1 MTLYDAIGTAYSGTR
16 VPDPRIA
23 NAIELALGDAT
34 TVLNVGAG
42 TGSYEPPGRRVV
54 AAEPSAVM
62 LGQRRREAATAVQAR
77 AEALPFAR
85 DSFDAVLA
93 VLTVHHWADQLA
105 GLLECG
111 RVARRNVVI
120 LTWDPMS
127 EGFWLVREYF
137 PELLAHDK
145 RMFPRFELF
154 SEAFEAVEVVP
165 LAIPADCTD
174 GFLGAFWQ
182 RPAGYLDPRVRAGMS
197 SFARVPDATRALEQ
211 LAKDVASGAWAA
223 RHGELREKG
232 VLDVGYRIVIGV
244 PHN

>member
-1 MTLYDAIGTAYSGTR
+1 MKLYDAIGTAYTSTR

-23 NAIELALGDAT
+23 RAIDSALGDAT

-42 TGSYEPPGRRVV
+42 TGSYEPLARRVV
-54 AAEPSAVM
+54 AVEPSAVM
-62 LGQRRREAATAVQAR
+62 LRQRSSEAAMAVQAR

-93 VLTVHHWADQLA
+93 VLTVHHWSDQLA

-111 RVARRNVVI
+111 RVAQRKVVV

-137 PELLAHDK
+137 PELLAHDQ
-145 RMFPRFELF
+145 RMFPRLERF

-165 LAIPADCTD
+165 LPIPADCTD

-182 RPAGYLDPRVRAGMS
+182 RPAAYLDPRVRAGMS
-197 SFARVPDATRALEQ
+197 SFARVPDVTPTLALLEAD
-211 LAKDVASGAWAA
+211 LASGAWEA
-223 RHGELREKG
+223 RHGALRQKA
-232 VLDVGYRIVIGV
+232 VLDMGYRIVIGV
-244 PHN
+244 P